1 LCLCRCDHLHGHQLE
16 ALALEA
22 LDDATHL
29 RALRACACVC
39 VCVCVF
45 GGRAV

>member
-1 LCLCRCDHLHGHQLE
+1 LCLCRCDHLHRHQLE

-29 RALRACACVC
+29 RALRAYD
-39 VCVCVF
+39 
-45 GGRAV
+45 GRVVELLL